1 MTTTTANHSI
11 AKEIGDLIR
20 QLPEAS
26 GGVRK
31 HLTDQVLTILFPHF
45 RNWAPQLSRVH
56 GDVYRNHTED
66 LVTVIALKM
75 MDKLAEVTAEKP
87 HDTVANWYSY
97 LYGIARYGAL
107 AYFQSGAVTAASG
120 MTTIMRRQR
129 QAATVRAKLRS
140 SLGREPS
147 DQEIIESANADML
160 SRRSNAAKQGVLLT
174 EADLVPVGSAADIED
189 HLGAAAPADDE
200 ALLAPTEARDLIRF
214 IIEECRATS
223 TQLGVAAD
231 TWLGSMYADPP
242 VLGTAADVARAL
254 SIQVSKAAELL
265 LTVSEIAQDLCRTRF
280 GITFPGV

>member
-1 MTTTTANHSI
+1 MTATTANHSI

-20 QLPEAS
+20 QLPDAS
-26 GGVRK
+26 TSRRK
-31 HLTDQVLTILFPHF
+31 RLTDEVLTILFPHF

-223 TQLGVAAD
+223 EQLGVAAD

-242 VLGTAADVARAL
+242 VLGTAADVAKAL
-254 SIQVSKAAELL
+254 GVQVARAAELL